1 MDTCVETALQL
12 GLGIPLVPKIFTAK
26 EIQQSNLKT
35 LNRTGLKKYLEAV
48 KGKTLERSRHKMET
62 RLYAT
67 ACDKLV
73 KTGLFLQSPDSS
85 PTISET

>member
-12 GLGIPLVPKIFTAK
+12 GLGIPPKSLTAK
-26 EIQQSNLKT
+26 EIQQSSL
-35 LNRTGLKKYLEAV
+35 
-48 KGKTLERSRHKMET
+48 KMET

-73 KTGLFLQSPDSS
+73 KTGLFLQSSDSS
-85 PTISET
+85 RTISET